1 MKKTN
6 YVYPEEIYNQAIEI
20 KQSTLERVVNDL
32 ESVEVGDIIALTKMI
47 LGYEEGVRTVI
58 YLSKF
63 NQNVN
68 HWEFEVCSTRA
79 IMDALDNPTS
89 QARRQGYFRLDV
101 TRDRVLENGAISVK
115 DHRVYKVMG
124 KTDEEIGEIVGHLE
138 G

>member
-6 YVYPEEIYNQAIEI
+6 YVYPEETYNQAIEM
-20 KQSTLERVVNDL
+20 KQSTLERVVHDL
-32 ESVEVGDIIALTKMI
+32 EGVSIENIVDLTKMI
-47 LGYEEGVRTVI
+47 LGYEDNIRTVI

-101 TRDRVLENGAISVK
+101 TRDRMLENGAISVK
-115 DHRVYKVMG
+115 DHRVYKLMG
-124 KTDEEIGEIVGHLE
+124 KTDEEIGAIISNLE
-138 G
+138 N